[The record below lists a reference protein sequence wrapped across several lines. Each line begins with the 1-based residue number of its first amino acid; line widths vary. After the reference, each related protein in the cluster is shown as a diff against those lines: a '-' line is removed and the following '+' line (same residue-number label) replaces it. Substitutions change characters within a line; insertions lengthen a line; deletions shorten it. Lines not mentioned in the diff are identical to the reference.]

1 MSFVEPFPI
10 AAVEAI
16 GRAGWI
22 APEVLARA
30 VDRVRLIRR
39 PVHDAITAAAW
50 IAALRTIAVDDAAAA
65 QAYEDTLASHAW
77 FQRVG
82 DPDLPS
88 IHGAH
93 PRVRAEFE
101 RLMAIGRSAAVAAQS
116 RAIAGRGEPS

>member
-1 MSFVEPFPI
+1 MSYIDPFPI

-22 APEVLARA
+22 KPETLARA

-39 PVHDAITAAAW
+39 PVHDAITVAAW
-50 IAALRTIAVDDAAAA
+50 IAALRTVAVDDAAAA
-65 QAYEDTLASHAW
+65 QAYEDTLASYAW

-82 DPDLPS
+82 DPELPS
-88 IHGAH
+88 IVGAH

-101 RLMAIGRSAAVAAQS
+101 RLIAIGRGA
-116 RAIAGRGEPS
+116 